1 MQAIYVCFLNFILAS
16 KRCKMI
22 WKEFDTMAY
31 INYNYAVLKMKSS
44 LLFIIIVLSWR
55 LAKQFLA
62 QIFSIRKTKKV
73 SHYPLKLPSQ
83 DVTGEIRINLLSAW
97 QKFVFRWI
105 KYEITVEMKSILRNE
120 KEVSFVWFVKRVF
133 PKRTSKPRS
142 NRWYIYIYMNIYIYI
157 YIYYNIYILH
167 RSHGCSSMSLF
178 VGFDN
183 FIFNEFLC
191 GFS

>member
-22 WKEFDTMAY
+22 WKELDTMAY
-31 INYNYAVLKMKSS
+31 INYNYAVLKMNSS

-62 QIFSIRKTKKV
+62 QIFSIKKTKKV

-83 DVTGEIRINLLSAW
+83 DVIGEIRINLLSAW

-105 KYEITVEMKSILRNE
+105 KYEINFTSRNE
-120 KEVSFVWFVKRVF
+120 KYFAKWKGSFVRLICKTGF
-133 PKRTSKPRS
+133 PQADTETS
-142 NRWYIYIYMNIYIYI
+142 
-157 YIYYNIYILH
+157 
-167 RSHGCSSMSLF
+167 
-178 VGFDN
+178 
-183 FIFNEFLC
+183 
-191 GFS
+191 

>member
-120 KEVSFVWFVKRVF
+120 KEVKETLSFLY
-133 PKRTSKPRS
+133 SKGFTKLCNTWWRS
-142 NRWYIYIYMNIYIYI
+142 W
-157 YIYYNIYILH
+157 
-167 RSHGCSSMSLF
+167 
-178 VGFDN
+178 
-183 FIFNEFLC
+183 C
-191 GFS
+191 GVNPLVSK